1 MSIRSIATCISLVLV
16 SMNCSAEDKNYPGL
30 NSTQVGMQTI
40 RYQESLKDFA
50 GIGDLATDISVT
62 NTVLYASSYTS
73 LTGKWGF
80 LLNTKS
86 DVTKE
91 YTKDT
96 WSVGEYG
103 IVQQNT
109 SKLSL
114 ADMVAQGV
122 YHVDDEFYV
131 AFGGQLKTIGFV
143 RSNFE
148 TIGRAAE
155 LNNEI
160 RESDKYFTDPNPPQI
175 LTSPLAIEEDLT
187 YFNAIA
193 GIHYNTAFSNARKR
207 LTWHVGANLAL
218 PVLATAKNSQLEQQY
233 GIESIDESFNGFEA
247 RLNAGVSYEIKKGIA
262 LTFNADF
269 MMAQFSEMSTTFKD
283 ENSGGIERT
292 ASIPDIDMS
301 GTQFSFGILWIN

>member
-1 MSIRSIATCISLVLV
+1 MRLRWYSRP
-16 SMNCSAEDKNYPGL
+16 NCPQSPCHCK
-30 NSTQVGMQTI
+30 
-40 RYQESLKDFA
+40 F
-50 GIGDLATDISVT
+50 IGDLATDISVT

-148 TIGRAAE
+148 AIGRAAE

-160 RESDKYFTDPNPPQI
+160 RES
-175 LTSPLAIEEDLT
+175 
-187 YFNAIA
+187 
-193 GIHYNTAFSNARKR
+193 
-207 LTWHVGANLAL
+207 NL
-218 PVLATAKNSQLEQQY
+218 
-233 GIESIDESFNGFEA
+233 
-247 RLNAGVSYEIKKGIA
+247 
-262 LTFNADF
+262 
-269 MMAQFSEMSTTFKD
+269 
-283 ENSGGIERT
+283 
-292 ASIPDIDMS
+292 
-301 GTQFSFGILWIN
+301 

>member
-114 ADMVAQGV
+114 ADMVA
-122 YHVDDEFYV
+122 
-131 AFGGQLKTIGFV
+131 
-143 RSNFE
+143 
-148 TIGRAAE
+148 
-155 LNNEI
+155 
-160 RESDKYFTDPNPPQI
+160 
-175 LTSPLAIEEDLT
+175 
-187 YFNAIA
+187 
-193 GIHYNTAFSNARKR
+193 
-207 LTWHVGANLAL
+207 
-218 PVLATAKNSQLEQQY
+218 
-233 GIESIDESFNGFEA
+233 
-247 RLNAGVSYEIKKGIA
+247 
-262 LTFNADF
+262 
-269 MMAQFSEMSTTFKD
+269 
-283 ENSGGIERT
+283 
-292 ASIPDIDMS
+292 
-301 GTQFSFGILWIN
+301 